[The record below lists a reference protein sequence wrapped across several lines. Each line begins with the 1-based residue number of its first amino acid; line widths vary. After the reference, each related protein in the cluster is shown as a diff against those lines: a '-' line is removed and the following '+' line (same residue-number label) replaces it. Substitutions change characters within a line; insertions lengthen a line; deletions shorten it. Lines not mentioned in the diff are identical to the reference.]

1 MISDCSLHSSGHPSG
16 GSLYLI
22 FLSIPKLWKWSP
34 YPRFEP
40 EFPRGEVADAQ
51 IWAFSA
57 QSWWLYS
64 GFFPNPVIS
73 WQAPPIRA
81 PCFSF
86 PHPRFG
92 TQKMTDGMHSWHQ
105 RSKANHFKDFHF
117 HRGAKEKM
125 GRTWW
130 PMVRARCLKRG
141 VTGDPE
147 IIQEFPRTSLS

>member
-40 EFPRGEVADAQ
+40 EFPRGKVADAQ

-57 QSWWLYS
+57 QSWWLHS

-86 PHPRFG
+86 PHPRFAHKRWQMG
-92 TQKMTDGMHSWHQ
+92 CTADMKGLKQIILRIFTSIEVQ
-105 RSKANHFKDFHF
+105 R
-117 HRGAKEKM
+117 R
-125 GRTWW
+125 RTWW
-130 PMVRARCLKRG
+130 PMVRARCLKTG